1 MVKVLTSVAEY
12 MDFANEIN
20 RDPDFSDPMLISEE
34 QMRNHLLN
42 APTRQDCQVLGVF
55 DGETMTGLFVFLVLE
70 DESYLEMLVGLSR
83 SLTACEEML
92 AWLKEHYQGWQA
104 DFVYNPGNRLLHGV
118 LEQERAEFEP
128 EVQKMVLKRDVPY
141 ESSHQIE
148 LYSEKYREG
157 YRVIHDDD
165 DGRYWTA
172 DKVIA
177 APERFRIILAVEQGE
192 VVGYIDITHKYEENE
207 PYDVF
212 VKESHRRKG
221 YARAMLAR
229 AIELNRPKELMV
241 LVEANNAAEIAL
253 YESMGFDEVE
263 GEGNITA
270 HVLL

>member
-1 MVKVLTSVAEY
+1 MIKVLESVQEHL
-12 MDFANEIN
+12 DFVNEIN
-20 RDPDFSDPMLISEE
+20 HDPDFSEPMLISEE

-55 DGETMTGLFVFLVLE
+55 DGAEMTGLFVFLVLP
-70 DESYLEMLVGLSR
+70 DESILEMLVGLSR
-83 SLTACEEML
+83 SLTAYEEML
-92 AWLKEHYQGWQA
+92 AYLKEHYQGWKA
-104 DFVYNPGNRLLHGV
+104 DFVYNPKNRLLHGL

-148 LYSEKYREG
+148 LYSEQYREG
-157 YRVIHDDD
+157 YRAIHDDN

-177 APERFRIILAVEQGE
+177 APERFRIILAIEQGE

-207 PYDVF
+207 PYAVY
-212 VKESHRRKG
+212 VKEEHCRKG
-221 YARAMLAR
+221 YDKAMLAL

-241 LVEANNAAEIAL
+241 LVEVDNTADIAL
-253 YESMGFDEVE
+253 YESMGFDKVE
-263 GEGNITA
+263 GGNITA

>member
-12 MDFANEIN
+12 LDFVNEIN
-20 RDPDFSDPMLISEE
+20 RDPDFSDPMLSSEE
-34 QMRNHLLN
+34 EMQSNLLD
-42 APTRQDCQVLGVF
+42 APNRPEDQILGVF
-55 DGETMTGLFVFLVLE
+55 DGKTLTGLFVFLVLP

-83 SLTACEEML
+83 NLTAYKEML
-92 AWLKEHYQGWQA
+92 AWLKEHHQGWKA
-104 DFVYNPGNRLLHGV
+104 DFVYNPKNRLLHGL

-128 EVQKMVLKRDVPY
+128 EVQKMVLKRDVPH

-148 LYSEKYREG
+148 LYSEQYREG
-157 YRVIHDDD
+157 YRAIHDDD

-192 VVGYIDITHKYEENE
+192 VVGFIDITHKYEENE

-212 VKESHRRKG
+212 VKESRRRKG

-229 AIELNRPKELMV
+229 AIELNRPRGLML
-241 LVEANNAAEIAL
+241 LVELDNTAAIAL
-253 YESMGFDEVE
+253 YESMGFDKVE
-263 GEGNITA
+263 GGNITA

>member
-55 DGETMTGLFVFLVLE
+55 DGAEMTGLFVFLTLE
-70 DESYLEMLVGLSR
+70 DESFLEMLVGLSR
-83 SLTACEEML
+83 SLTAYEEML
-92 AWLKEHYQGWQA
+92 AYLKEHHQGWRA
-104 DFVYNPGNRLLHGV
+104 DFVFNPHNRLLHGL
-118 LEQERAEFEP
+118 LEQERAEFDP

-141 ESSHQIE
+141 ESGHQIE

-157 YRVIHDDD
+157 YRAIHDDD

-177 APERFRIILAVEQGE
+177 APERFRIILAIEQGE

-207 PYDVF
+207 PYDVY
-212 VKESHRRKG
+212 VKEEHRRKG

-229 AIELNRPKELMV
+229 AIELNRPKGLML
-241 LVEANNAAEIAL
+241 LVELDNTAAIAL
-253 YESMGFDEVE
+253 YESMGFDKVE
-263 GEGNITA
+263 GGNITA

>member
-12 MDFANEIN
+12 LDFANEIN

-92 AWLKEHYQGWQA
+92 AWLKEHYQGWKA
-104 DFVYNPGNRLLHGV
+104 DFVYNPGNRLLHGL

-148 LYSEKYREG
+148 LYSEQYREG
-157 YRVIHDDD
+157 YRAIHDDN

-177 APERFRIILAVEQGE
+177 AP
-192 VVGYIDITHKYEENE
+192 K
-207 PYDVF
+207 
-212 VKESHRRKG
+212 S
-221 YARAMLAR
+221 
-229 AIELNRPKELMV
+229 
-241 LVEANNAAEIAL
+241 EAKR
-253 YESMGFDEVE
+253 S
-263 GEGNITA
+263 
-270 HVLL
+270 

>member
-128 EVQKMVLKRDVPY
+128 EVQKMVLKRNVPY
-141 ESSHQIE
+141 ESGHQIE
-148 LYSEKYREG
+148 LYSEQYREG
-157 YRVIHDDD
+157 YRAIHDDD

>member
-157 YRVIHDDD
+157 YRAIHDDD

>member
-1 MVKVLTSVAEY
+1 MIKVRTSVQEY
-12 MDFANEIN
+12 LDFVNEIN
-20 RDPDFSDPMLISEE
+20 RDPNFSDPMLISEE

-55 DGETMTGLFVFLVLE
+55 DGAELTGLFVFLVLP

-83 SLTACEEML
+83 SLTAYEEML
-92 AWLKEHYQGWQA
+92 AWLKEHYHGWKA
-104 DFVYNPGNRLLHGV
+104 DFVYNPKNYLLHGL
-118 LEQERAEFEP
+118 LEQEQAEFEP

-157 YRVIHDDD
+157 YRAIHDDD

-177 APERFRIILAVEQGE
+177 APERFRIILAIEQGE

-221 YARAMLAR
+221 YDKAMLAR

-241 LVEANNAAEIAL
+241 LVEANNAADIAL
-253 YESMGFDEVE
+253 YESMGFDKVE
-263 GEGNITA
+263 SGNITA
-270 HVLL
+270 HLPL